1 MATALRPAFRGRDAA
16 ETKERLLDAAERLF
30 AERGFIGT
38 SIRAVT
44 QAAGV
49 SVSAANYHFG
59 SKQALL
65 VATYGRAIR
74 PVNEARLARLSELE
88 RQAGGGEL
96 LLTDVLGAF
105 LRPAFES
112 RDDESLRGLAAR
124 LFSDPPEVV
133 AALKQDYFGEISER
147 FVAALQRVL
156 PERDEYEVAL
166 AFQFLVGIMVQV
178 IAGRIET
185 ILGDARPDANE
196 IEPMLERIIRFAAAG
211 FEA

>member
-1 MATALRPAFRGRDAA
+1 MATALRPAFRGRDAT
-16 ETKERLLDAAERLF
+16 ETKDRLLDAAERLF

-65 VATYGRAIR
+65 AATYGRAIR
-74 PVNEARLARLSELE
+74 PVNEARLVRLSELE
-88 RQAGGGEL
+88 RQAGDGEL
-96 LLTDVLGAF
+96 RLSDVLDAF
-105 LRPAFES
+105 LRPVFES
-112 RDDESLRGLAAR
+112 PNEASLRGLAAR

-156 PERDEYEVAL
+156 SDRDEREVEF

-178 IAGRIET
+178 IAGQIDAVV
-185 ILGDARPDANE
+185 GDAGSDTDE
-196 IEPMLERIIRFAAAG
+196 IEPMLARIIRFAAAG